1 MILITFCTRHN
12 LRKFFKQVWIIYN
25 EDEGRLESVFTLLH
39 LVSHR
44 KLQILP
50 AKMMVAMILFLTW
63 NCQGYLVKVNGMKWH
78 LNCAPNHDMPS
89 EATLK
94 HEKRRADLRYA
105 TIAVSST
112 GADQGVCAD
121 QGLRIPDHLQ
131 LRPNEIAD
139 LWTLSQ

>member
-1 MILITFCTRHN
+1 MAPK
-12 LRKFFKQVWIIYN
+12 LRTKSWY
-25 EDEGRLESVFTLLH
+25 
-39 LVSHR
+39 
-44 KLQILP
+44 
-50 AKMMVAMILFLTW
+50 AKWGYIETW
-63 NCQGYLVKVNGMKWH
+63 
-78 LNCAPNHDMPS
+78 
-89 EATLK
+89 EA
-94 HEKRRADLRYA
+94 RRADLRYA